1 MVEGS
6 SCEWFHVERKSVKWV
21 DLVSVFV
28 NNLNE
33 ATMASQLSFAFSFVG
48 PKSG

>member
-6 SCEWFHVERKSVKWV
+6 SCEWFRVERKKSVKWV

-33 ATMASQLSFAFSFVG
+33 ATMAS
-48 PKSG
+48 